1 MDVQTYAAAT
11 AVCALLAG
19 RLSDDVLGTVR
30 EDYSVGEDE
39 SAENALL
46 LNLAHEGVGITQEE
60 RDLIRALLG
69 DPANPDLDTVPHI
82 DTAPPLPYRFGPT
95 APPGAPDPTRADH
108 LLSAAAPRQGARRL
122 RRAWR
127 QPLPG
132 APGGATWLYVAQ
144 VAVGTDELRAYAGLT
159 STLWIDLRE
168 KWQIEVVVE
177 GKLLPPYQ
185 AAALTAAHQVWTA

>member
-1 MDVQTYAAAT
+1 MDTQTYAAAT

-46 LNLAHEGVGITQEE
+46 LNLAYEGVGITAEE

-69 DPANPDLDTVPHI
+69 DPTNPDLDNVPHI
-82 DTAPPLPYRFGPT
+82 DAVPPLPYRFGPT
-95 APPGAPDPTRADH
+95 APPGASDPTRADH

-144 VAVGTDELRAYAGLT
+144 VGVGVDELRAYAGLT